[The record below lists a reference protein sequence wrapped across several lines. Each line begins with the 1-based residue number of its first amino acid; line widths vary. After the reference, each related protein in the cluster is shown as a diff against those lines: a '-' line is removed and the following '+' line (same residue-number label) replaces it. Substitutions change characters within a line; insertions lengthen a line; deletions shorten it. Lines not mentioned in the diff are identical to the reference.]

1 MYGEMIADFQPFVLG
16 EMSRELNIDA

>member
-1 MYGEMIADFQPFVLG
+1 MYGEMIADFEPFVLG